1 MYIHKLRQ
9 STAGLGNRVSIVGKG
24 GALKMYH
31 KRTSGSGIVPEIYS
45 DGKIQKATEVLKNL
59 KISKSRMPKKYIS
72 FE

>member
-24 GALKMYH
+24 KALKTYH
-31 KRTSGSGIVPEIYS
+31 KRTCGSGVVPEIYS
-45 DGKIQKATEVLKNL
+45 DGKVQKATEVLKNL
-59 KISKSRMPKKYIS
+59 KISKPRMPKKYIS